1 MPEMSTNSSRRWLY
15 GIGAFVVAVI
25 VIVAAA
31 LVVNRS
37 NGSDIEAAEEIAAA
51 SPVVGA
57 VPAEGAD
64 SSAPDTDAV
73 ASALAGPAADG
84 ALGQVTGHVTDVA
97 TGEEI
102 WSANPDRTLV
112 PASATKLTT
121 ATAALLTLPV
131 DDRVETSVLAGDEPG
146 QVILRGGG
154 DVTLQRSEDSGFFT
168 DAPTIED
175 LAGQVTEA
183 LGGQAVTSVVVDNS
197 VREGDLFNS
206 TWSTDDIGAGN
217 VAPLGAVMLDAGR
230 TDPTENY
237 SPRSNTPAAD
247 AGHALAD
254 ALGAPDASVS
264 VSEDPVGEEA
274 DGDGSDSGDEAAD
287 ALGTVYSAP
296 LGTRLRDM
304 MLHSDNLLAEAVG
317 REVAAARGKSAT
329 FSGATDAILET
340 LGEAGIDVDKAVL
353 KDCSGMSEDN
363 RLSARILDGVLA
375 LAAGS
380 PVSDDV
386 DDSADGDIADRA
398 AELRLLLD
406 ALPVAAADG
415 TLSDRYLSGSG
426 AESAAGRVRA
436 KTGTLDGVNAL
447 AGTLTTDSGRVL
459 TFAFLSNGSDQ
470 DAGRA
475 ALDRLA
481 AALRKV

>member
-1 MPEMSTNSSRRWLY
+1 MTRVTKS
-15 GIGAFVVAVI
+15 IG
-25 VIVAAA
+25 
-31 LVVNRS
+31 
-37 NGSDIEAAEEIAAA
+37 
-51 SPVVGA
+51 
-57 VPAEGAD
+57 
-64 SSAPDTDAV
+64 
-73 ASALAGPAADG
+73 
-84 ALGQVTGHVTDVA
+84 
-97 TGEEI
+97 
-102 WSANPDRTLV
+102 
-112 PASATKLTT
+112 
-121 ATAALLTLPV
+121 
-131 DDRVETSVLAGDEPG
+131 
-146 QVILRGGG
+146 
-154 DVTLQRSEDSGFFT
+154 
-168 DAPTIED
+168 
-175 LAGQVTEA
+175 
-183 LGGQAVTSVVVDNS
+183 
-197 VREGDLFNS
+197 
-206 TWSTDDIGAGN
+206 
-217 VAPLGAVMLDAGR
+217 
-230 TDPTENY
+230 
-237 SPRSNTPAAD
+237 
-247 AGHALAD
+247 
-254 ALGAPDASVS
+254 
-264 VSEDPVGEEA
+264 
-274 DGDGSDSGDEAAD
+274 
-287 ALGTVYSAP
+287 
-296 LGTRLRDM
+296 
-304 MLHSDNLLAEAVG
+304 
-317 REVAAARGKSAT
+317 GKSAT

>member
-1 MPEMSTNSSRRWLY
+1 MPEMSKISSRRWLY
-15 GIGAFVVAVI
+15 GIAAFVVAVI

-31 LVVNRS
+31 LVVNRT
-37 NGSDIEAAEEIAAA
+37 GDTGVEAAEEITAA

-57 VPAEGAD
+57 VPVDGVD
-64 SSAPDTDAV
+64 SSAPDTDTV
-73 ASALAGPAADG
+73 ASVLSGPAADA

-102 WSANPDRTLV
+102 WSADPDRTLV

-131 DDRVETSVLAGDEPG
+131 DDRVGTTVLAGDEPG
-146 QVILRGGG
+146 QIILRGGG

-168 DAPTIED
+168 DAPTIDD
-175 LAGQVTEA
+175 LAEQVTGA
-183 LGGQAVTSVVVDNS
+183 LGGQQVTSVIVDNS

-206 TWSTDDIGAGN
+206 TWSTDDIAAGN

-230 TDPTENY
+230 LDPTENY
-237 SPRSNTPAAD
+237 SPRSNTPAAE
-247 AGHALAD
+247 AGRALAD
-254 ALGAPDASVS
+254 ALGATGASVS
-264 VSEDPVGEEA
+264 VSDEPVGTGTD
-274 DGDGSDSGDEAAD
+274 DGDSDGDSDGSFE

-317 REVAAARGKSAT
+317 REVAAARGGSAT
-329 FSGATDAILET
+329 FSGATDAILDT
-340 LGEAGIDVDKAVL
+340 LGEAGIDVDEAVL

-375 LAAGS
+375 LAAGA
-380 PVSDDV
+380 PVSDGV
-386 DDSADGDIADRA
+386 DDDIADRA

>member
-51 SPVVGA
+51 SPVLAA

-64 SSAPDTDAV
+64 NSAPDTDAV

-146 QVILRGGG
+146 QLILRGGG
-154 DVTLQRSEDSGFFT
+154 DVTLQRSKDSGFFT

-183 LGGQAVTSVVVDNS
+183 LGGQPVASVVVDNS

-264 VSEDPVGEEA
+264 VSEDPVGSEA
-274 DGDGSDSGDEAAD
+274 DGDSGDEAAD

-317 REVAAARGKSAT
+317 REVAAARDKPAT

-386 DDSADGDIADRA
+386 DDVEDDDIADRA